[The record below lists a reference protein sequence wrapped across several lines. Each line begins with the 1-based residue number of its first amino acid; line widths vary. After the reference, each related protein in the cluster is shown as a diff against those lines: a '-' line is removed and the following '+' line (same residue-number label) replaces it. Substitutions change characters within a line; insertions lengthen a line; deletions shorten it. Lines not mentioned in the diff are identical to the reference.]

1 MSDTLRKLFNG
12 VLTGQPVQFRILDQG
27 VQEEVG
33 RALRLIPMP
42 LSRKQEEAIRN
53 AWSSDLSYI
62 QGPPGTGKSH
72 TITAL
77 MLTALVL
84 EKSVLL
90 VSHKKAA
97 IDVVRR
103 KLHEMLGEEFAIY
116 VGNDAS
122 ERDRTKRRI
131 GELIEQCGHGFKERL
146 STLKTQ
152 EERAKVAL
160 LNTLTRIQKE
170 ERSLG
175 LALERTNANYRA
187 QEDHLRNRAAY
198 ARDFQE
204 ADLAMDILSALPDVP
219 AHWSATL
226 ERLEEVQN
234 QRFMGEDIPRKEL
247 LRARL
252 GLVGYCRTF
261 NAKWI
266 AEEPWNAHRLRAHYA
281 SIKAYDAARK
291 EQKQIHIK
299 LNVVRRTI
307 HDLQEKAEEQS
318 RTYLRTL
325 LRRIQLENAH
335 AAGGDLKKFQSLFR
349 LRRPSLVKPLM
360 EQVTY
365 SSITRIFPIWLGEM
379 RNLGG
384 VLPLQSGIFDMAVV
398 DEASQVNIP
407 EVVPAFYRAKSFVV
421 VGDQKQLGLE
431 AAGLFAINR
440 TYEELTWNN
449 CFGGVRGAINYA
461 EAKQRRLNVSDSSIL
476 DFMVSPTTGLHI
488 PQATLDE
495 HYRSMPS
502 LANYTSQQFYE
513 DDGGLKVMTE
523 VSTNLDKE
531 CFRFIEVRGD
541 RAPDGKYVPKEV
553 DKALEL
559 VRNIISGS
567 ELGNGSPLRKLGFK
581 FPNRL
586 PSVGIISFTT
596 DQRNQLR
603 VRAETEIDAAQRDG
617 VDLFIGTPEEFQG
630 NERDVMIL
638 TFAIG
643 SNQRYSRGFYEKP
656 TRFNVATSRA
666 RKYTYAVLGACPPS
680 ALLLRRYFGAFGYTP
695 TLSEPSEDAIEA
707 SPLERMGSRLT
718 WTFDPRLCES
728 EFERLLLH
736 CLQEFIDGQRN
747 HRLKLFNQVKTCG
760 QKRLDFVLYDEDT
773 TRSVAIEVD
782 GPDHFVED
790 GRTYSSAHLERVS
803 VLKRAG
809 WSIVHVP
816 YFQWYRN
823 GWLYDRNDPQ
833 FERIL
838 EEFYGELIEHLGLLR
853 GYIPGRQIDLGLE

>member
-12 VLTGQPVQFRILDQG
+12 VLTGQPVQFRILDED

-33 RALRLIPMP
+33 LALRLIPMP

-77 MLTALVL
+77 MLSALVL

-103 KLHEMLGEEFAIY
+103 KLHDMLGEEFAIY

-131 GELIEQCGHGFKERL
+131 GELIEQCGHGFAGRL

-152 EERAKVAL
+152 EERSKVDL
-160 LNTLTRIQKE
+160 LNTLHRIQKE
-170 ERSLG
+170 EKSLG
-175 LALERTNANYRA
+175 LALARTNANYRA
-187 QEDHLRNRAAY
+187 QEDHLRYRTAY

-204 ADLAMDILSALPDVP
+204 ADLAHDILSTLPDVP
-219 AHWSATL
+219 ADWAAAL
-226 ERLEEVQN
+226 ESLEDVQN
-234 QRFMGEDIPRKEL
+234 QRFMGEDIPRKDL

-252 GLVGYCRTF
+252 GLVRYRRKF
-261 NAKWI
+261 NAEWI
-266 AEEPWNAHRLRAHYA
+266 ADEPWNAHRLRAHYA
-281 SIKAYDAARK
+281 SIVAYDLARQ
-291 EQKQIHIK
+291 EQNQIHIQ
-299 LNVVRRTI
+299 LNLVRRTI
-307 HDLQEKAEEQS
+307 HDLEIKAGEQS

-325 LRRIQLENAH
+325 LRRIQLENAK

-349 LRRPSLVKPLM
+349 LRRPSLIKPLM
-360 EQVTY
+360 EQVNY
-365 SSITRIFPIWLGEM
+365 AAITRIFPIWLGEM

-384 VLPLQSGIFDMAVV
+384 VLPLQSAIFDMAVV

-461 EAKQRRLNVSDSSIL
+461 EAKQRKLNVSDSSIL
-476 DFMVSPTTGLHI
+476 DFMVSPTTGLSI

-523 VSTNLDKE
+523 VSTNLGKDS
-531 CFRFIEVRGD
+531 FRFFEVGGE
-541 RAPDGKYVPKEV
+541 RAQDGKYVPKEV

-559 VRNIISGS
+559 VRSILSGN
-567 ELGNGSPLRKLGFK
+567 ELGNGSHLRKLGFE

-638 TFAIG
+638 TFGIG
-643 SNQRYSRGFYEKP
+643 SNQRYARGFYEKP

-680 ALLLRRYFGAFGYTP
+680 ALLLRRYFGSFGYAPKITEQVEGDI
-695 TLSEPSEDAIEA
+695 EPS
-707 SPLERMGSRLT
+707 PMERMGSRLT
-718 WTFDPRLCES
+718 WTFDHRLCES

-736 CLQEFIDGQRN
+736 CLQEFIDVQSK
-747 HRLKLFNQVKTCG
+747 HRLKLFNQVQTCG
-760 QKRLDFVLYDEDT
+760 QKRLDFVIYDEDT

-790 GRTYSSAHLERVS
+790 GRTYSSAHMERVS

-809 WSIVHVP
+809 WNIVHVP

-823 GWLYDRNDPQ
+823 GWLYERNDPK
-833 FERIL
+833 FERLL
-838 EEFYGELIEHLGLLR
+838 EKFYVELMHHLGFI
-853 GYIPGRQIDLGLE
+853 GYDPARSITLGLD

>member
-1 MSDTLRKLFNG
+1 MSDTLRKLFNC
-12 VLTGQPVQFRILDQG
+12 VLTGQPVQFRTLDQDI
-27 VQEEVG
+27 QEEVG

-42 LSRKQEEAIRN
+42 LSHKQEDAIRN

-116 VGNDAS
+116 VGNDVS

-131 GELIEQCGHGFKERL
+131 GELIEQCGHGFTERL

-152 EERAKVAL
+152 EKRAKVDL
-160 LNTLTRIQKE
+160 INTLNRIQKE
-170 ERSLG
+170 ERSLS

-187 QEDHLRNRAAY
+187 QEDHLRIRAAY

-204 ADLAMDILSALPDVP
+204 ADLAMDVLSSLPDVP
-219 AHWSATL
+219 AHWSDIL

-234 QRFMGEDIPRKEL
+234 QRFMGEEIPRKDL

-252 GLVGYCRTF
+252 GLVGYSRAF
-261 NAKWI
+261 NTEWI

-281 SIKAYDAARK
+281 SIQAYDAARK
-291 EQKQIHIK
+291 ERKQIHIK
-299 LNVVRRTI
+299 LNLVRSTI
-307 HDLQEKAEEQS
+307 QDLKANAEEQS

-325 LRRIQLENAH
+325 LRRIQLENAQ
-335 AAGGDLKKFQSLFR
+335 AAGADLKKFQSLFR
-349 LRRPSLVKPLM
+349 LRRPSLVKPLI
-360 EQVTY
+360 EQVIY
-365 SSITRIFPIWLGEM
+365 SSVTRIFPIWLGEM

-407 EVVPAFYRAKSFVV
+407 EVIPAFYRAKSFVV

-449 CFGGVRGAINYA
+449 CFGGVRGTINYA
-461 EAKQRRLNVSDSSIL
+461 QAKQRRLNVSDSSIL

-523 VSTNLDKE
+523 VSTNLGKDS
-531 CFRFIEVRGD
+531 FRYIEVGGE
-541 RAPDGKYVPKEV
+541 RAEDGKYVQKEV

-559 VRNIISGS
+559 VRSIISGS
-567 ELGNGSPLRKLGFK
+567 ELGNGSHLRKLGFS
-581 FPNRL
+581 PNRL

-603 VRAETEIDAAQRDG
+603 VRAETEIDDVQRDG
-617 VDLFIGTPEEFQG
+617 VDLLIGTPEEFQG

-638 TFAIG
+638 TFGIG
-643 SNQRYSRGFYEKP
+643 SNQRYARGFYEKP

-680 ALLLRRYFGAFGYTP
+680 ALLLRQYFGAFGYTT
-695 TLSEPSEDAIEA
+695 TLSVPSKDTIEA
-707 SPLERMGSRLT
+707 NPFERMGSRLT

-736 CLQEFIDGQRN
+736 CLQEFIDGQNN

-760 QKRLDFVLYDEDT
+760 QKRLDFVLYDEDS

-790 GRTYSSAHLERVS
+790 GRTYSSAHMERVS

-809 WSIVHVP
+809 WNIVHVP
-816 YFQWYRN
+816 YFQWYQN
-823 GWLYDRNDPQ
+823 GWLYDRNDPK

-838 EEFYGELIEHLGLLR
+838 EKFYEELIEHLGLIL
-853 GYIPGRQIDLGLE
+853 YKPGRQIDLGL

>member
-12 VLTGQPVQFRILDQG
+12 VLTGQPVQFRILDQS

-97 IDVVRR
+97 IDVVRH

-131 GELIEQCGHGFKERL
+131 GELIEQCGHGFNERL
-146 STLKTQ
+146 GTLKTQ
-152 EERAKVAL
+152 EERAKVDL

-175 LALERTNANYRA
+175 LALERTNANFRA

-204 ADLAMDILSALPDVP
+204 GDLAMDILSALPEVP
-219 AHWSATL
+219 AHWSNTL

-234 QRFMGEDIPRKEL
+234 QRFMGEDIPRKDL

-252 GLVGYCRTF
+252 GLVGYRRTF
-261 NAKWI
+261 NAEWI
-266 AEEPWNAHRLRAHYA
+266 AVEPWNAHRLRAHYA
-281 SIKAYDAARK
+281 SIQAYDAARK
-291 EQKQIHIK
+291 ERKQIHIK

-307 HDLQEKAEEQS
+307 HDLQVKAKEQS

-325 LRRIQLENAH
+325 LRRIQLENAEP
-335 AAGGDLKKFQSLFR
+335 ALADLTNFRALFW
-349 LRRPSLVKPLM
+349 LRRPSLIKPRM
-360 EQVTY
+360 EQINY
-365 SSITRIFPIWLGEM
+365 AAITRIFPIWLGEM

-384 VLPLQSGIFDMAVV
+384 VLPLQAGIFDMAIV

-407 EVVPAFYRAKSFVV
+407 EVIPAFYRAKSFVV

-449 CFGGVRGAINYA
+449 CFGGVRGAINYSQ
-461 EAKQRRLNVSDSSIL
+461 AKQRRLNVSDSSIL

-523 VSTNLDKE
+523 VSTNLGKDS
-531 CFRFIEVRGD
+531 FRYIEVGGE
-541 RAPDGKYVPKEV
+541 RAEDGKYVQREV

-559 VRNIISGS
+559 VRSILSGS
-567 ELGNGSPLRKLGFK
+567 ELGNGSHLRKLGFE

-638 TFAIG
+638 TFGIG
-643 SNQRYSRGFYEKP
+643 SNQRYARGFFEKP

-666 RKYTYAVLGACPPS
+666 RKYTYAVMGACPPS

-790 GRTYSSAHLERVS
+790 GRTYSSAHMERVS

-816 YFQWYRN
+816 YFQWYQN
-823 GWLYDRNDPQ
+823 GWLYDRNDPK

-838 EEFYGELIEHLGLLR
+838 EKFYGELIEHLGLLSYR
-853 GYIPGRQIDLGLE
+853 PGRQIDLGLE